1 MLRHRFSVPCESVWT
16 SLLKSQNQQ
25 MSGDSDNSIAAAN
38 ERKILDRFGES
49 YFNGVRWGAGLSSA
63 FLLDQCRRLFRYVRM
78 RQFLVDTQH
87 LGLDEDLVRG
97 RTTFVRT
104 LRRSL
109 STEKM
114 FVVGMIGL
122 VAAAGHNTLACL
134 LSNLRVKEFERR
146 SLGDQQAPEDAYPRT
161 ALPTFWDGFAVG
173 CIGSVMDADLPQQ
186 PAHRYLG
193 MRCGW

>member
-1 MLRHRFSVPCESVWT
+1 MKG
-16 SLLKSQNQQ
+16 KSW
-25 MSGDSDNSIAAAN
+25 I
-38 ERKILDRFGES
+38 
-49 YFNGVRWGAGLSSA
+49 
-63 FLLDQCRRLFRYVRM
+63 
-78 RQFLVDTQH
+78 
-87 LGLDEDLVRG
+87 DLVRATSTECDG
-97 RTTFVRT
+97 VRASAVHFSLTNVDGYSGTTFVRT